1 MKTLALV
8 MLLLGAACGDNLKGP
23 PPTEQPPPQNPPP
36 PLPPPPISYTDPSGG
51 KLRLIRTSQTETSI
65 ALDLV
70 VGDQPLTGYTVG
82 FDLPF
87 DDTKVKLDGFT
98 PGSALNPGASPAA
111 AMGVV
116 SATGPLAHQLV
127 TVQSQKA
134 SGMGAVTTN
143 TTLPPGTVVYSIDLA
158 VVQGQT
164 GVVFDG
170 TAPGFVLPSGGMR
183 DRTGTTVV
191 EAKDVSIGKLELH

>member
-8 MLLLGAACGDNLKGP
+8 MMPLGLLLGAACGDNLPGP
-23 PPTEQPPPQNPPP
+23 ITY
-36 PLPPPPISYTDPSGG
+36 SDPSGG
-51 KLRLIRTSQTETSI
+51 KLRLIRTSQTLTSI

-82 FDLPF
+82 FDLPL
-87 DDTKVKLDGFT
+87 DDTKVRLDGFT
-98 PGSALNPGASPAA
+98 PGSALPAGASPAA
-111 AMGVV
+111 AVGRI
-116 SATGPLAHQLV
+116 SETGPLAHQLV

-134 SGMGAVTTN
+134 SGMGAVTTD
-143 TTLPPGTVVYSIDLA
+143 TTLLPGTVVYSIDLE
-158 VVQGQT
+158 VVDPGAS

-191 EAKDVSIGKLELH
+191 EAKDVAIGKLRLH

>member
-8 MLLLGAACGDNLKGP
+8 MLLAAAACGDNLPGP
-23 PPTEQPPPQNPPP
+23 IT
-36 PLPPPPISYTDPSGG
+36 YTDPSGG
-51 KLRLIRTSQTETSI
+51 KLRLVRTSQSETSI

-82 FDLPF
+82 FDLPL
-87 DDTKVKLDGFT
+87 DDTKVRLDRFT
-98 PGSALNPGASPAA
+98 PGTALSPGASPVT
-111 AMGVV
+111 AMGRI
-116 SATGPLAHQLV
+116 STTGPLAHQLV
-127 TVQSQKA
+127 TAQSQKA
-134 SGMGAVTTN
+134 SGMGAVTTD
-143 TTLPPGTVVYSIDLA
+143 TTLLPGTVVYSLDLVVIDTGA
-158 VVQGQT
+158 S

-191 EAKDVSIGKLELH
+191 EARDVAIGKLRLH

>member
-8 MLLLGAACGDNLKGP
+8 MTLVGMLLATACGDNLPGP
-23 PPTEQPPPQNPPP
+23 IT
-36 PLPPPPISYTDPSGG
+36 YTDPSGG
-51 KLRLIRTSQTETSI
+51 KLRLIRTSQTLTSI

-82 FDLPF
+82 FDLPL
-87 DDTKVKLDGFT
+87 DDTKVRLDGFT
-98 PGSALNPGASPAA
+98 PGSALPAGTAPASAL
-111 AMGVV
+111 GRI
-116 SATGPLAHQLV
+116 SESGPLAHQLV

-143 TTLPPGTVVYSIDLA
+143 TTLPPGTVVYSLDLE
-158 VVQGQT
+158 VVDPGAS

-191 EAKDVSIGKLELH
+191 EAKDVAIGKLRLH

>member
-8 MLLLGAACGDNLKGP
+8 MMLPGMLLGAACGDNLP
-23 PPTEQPPPQNPPP
+23 A
-36 PLPPPPISYTDPSGG
+36 PITYTDPSGG
-51 KLRLIRTSQTETSI
+51 KLRLIRTSQTLTSI

-82 FDLPF
+82 FDLPL
-87 DDTKVKLDGFT
+87 DDTKVRLDRFT
-98 PGSALNPGASPAA
+98 PGSALPAGDSPAA
-111 AMGVV
+111 AMGRI
-116 SATGPLAHQLV
+116 SDTGPLAHQLV

-134 SGMGAVTTN
+134 TGMGAVTTN
-143 TTLPPGTVVYSIDLA
+143 TTLPPGTVVYSIDLEVIDPGA
-158 VVQGQT
+158 S

-191 EAKDVSIGKLELH
+191 EAKDVAIGKLRLH